1 MGKATYCVG
10 VNEIGINSYVEH
22 EIPET
27 YVDKSTALE
36 PDVDINESYNET
48 EEELKDNIDIK

>member
-1 MGKATYCVG
+1 MKKATYCVG

-27 YVDKSTALE
+27 EVTESTVLT

-48 EEELKDNIDIK
+48 EEDSIDNVK

>member
-1 MGKATYCVG
+1 MEKATYCVG

-22 EIPET
+22 EIPVIE
-27 YVDKSTALE
+27 VNESTVLE

-48 EEELKDNIDIK
+48 E